1 MPQCR
6 DTKIVTVLQYLSVPN
21 LSNYLQLIQVGK
33 SDAYAEKSTDK
44 QIIKHCSILD
54 GDDLMADKAFEI
66 NGFQS
71 NAMLSIYRFQW
82 ESQLNWE
89 KEIEIRRT
97 APVQLHVEQDIKW
110 LKVIEFCSQSLKL
123 LNATLCQRKILPSF

>member
-1 MPQCR
+1 MPQCH

-21 LSNYLQLIQVGK
+21 SSNYLQLIKVGK
-33 SDAYAEKSTDK
+33 SDAYAEKLTDK

-123 LNATLCQRKILPSF
+123 LNAILCQRKILPSF

>member
-44 QIIKHCSILD
+44 QIIKRCSILD

-71 NAMLSIYRFQW
+71 NAMLSIYRFQ
-82 ESQLNWE
+82 
-89 KEIEIRRT
+89 
-97 APVQLHVEQDIKW
+97 
-110 LKVIEFCSQSLKL
+110 
-123 LNATLCQRKILPSF
+123 